1 MNLIIL
7 GLLACNGDP
16 LDNAHQNP
24 TFIEVSG
31 TTETTAEETGKLV
44 YSNESRQI
52 QVTGNTLDHNADPY
66 SYNGW
71 VEVSARPGRITN
83 VIGGT
88 AVTDP
93 HGKERWYIEST
104 DGRVDVQAEFTS
116 SFGDTHVWLTS
127 VGSPENPGDGGTFAT
142 GVTETISIDRP
153 TIAQLQDVS
162 SLEVDDPFTTSPLF
176 GEFVTLRTE
185 DRDVVVSAV
194 TTKGFWASDLGDAP
208 GGYSGLFVYT
218 FNKPEGI
225 SVGDRLELLGGGVQ
239 EYVGTTQLSFPLY
252 EAAEG
257 ETLTPPAAAPLDAE
271 TLCAGSDPNNEALEA
286 FESSLVTI
294 DSATIPANFKEP
306 EPGYDADPDYNQY
319 VEYGQWPV
327 ETSGGCR
334 VYVVSNTTVPSF
346 EPIVHAGQDIG
357 QVTGMLS
364 YVRAGGHKWML
375 LVRNADDLAIHTE
388 TTESDDTETRG
399 PPWPPRDRSEP
410 HPFECTHEHSGISRS
425 KLQE

>member
-1 MNLIIL
+1 MILSLFTLI
-7 GLLACNGDP
+7 ACTGDP
-16 LDNAHQNP
+16 ADNAHQNP

-31 TTETTAEETGKLV
+31 TMSDGTDGAESIP

-52 QVTGNTLDHNADPY
+52 QVTGSTLDHNAEAYP
-66 SYNGW
+66 YNGW
-71 VEVSARPGRITN
+71 LEISARPGRITN

-88 AVTDP
+88 SVTDE
-93 HGKERWYIEST
+93 HGKEHWYIEAT
-104 DGRVDVQAEFTS
+104 DGAVDVEAEFTS
-116 SFGDTHVWLTS
+116 SFGNTHVWLTS
-127 VGSPENPGDGGTFAT
+127 VGTPENPGEGGTYAT
-142 GVTETISIDRP
+142 GVTSTIAIERP
-153 TIAQLQDVS
+153 TITQLQDVS
-162 SLEVDDPFTTSPLF
+162 NLDVDDSFTTSPLF
-176 GEFVTLRTE
+176 GEFVTVRTE

-218 FNKPEGI
+218 FNKPEEI
-225 SVGDRLELLGGGVQ
+225 QVGDRLDLLAGGIQ

-257 ETLTPPAAAPLDAE
+257 ETLTPPPAASLDAE
-271 TLCAGSDPNNEALEA
+271 TLCSGSNTNNEALEA

-294 DSATIPANFKEP
+294 DSATIPANFQEP
-306 EPGYDADPDYNQY
+306 EPGYDADPDYNQF

-327 ETSGGCR
+327 ETAGGCR
-334 VYVVSNTTVPSF
+334 VYVVSNTTVPTF
-346 EPIVHAGQDIG
+346 NPITHAGEDIG

-388 TTESDDTETRG
+388 SADTDDEGTRG
-399 PPWPPRDRSEP
+399 PPWPPRERSDP
-410 HPFECTHEHSGISRS
+410 HPFDCKHEHAGISRS
-425 KLQE
+425 NLQE